1 MAPVTQSCNNDE
13 TTSQTM
19 IQNFNGMHSTN
30 EDLIDQNGC
39 DEFDIKNSHDLKG
52 DISRQILP
60 SHTYTP
66 LSERMNEKIE
76 SGDHWFSLEFFPPRT
91 ANGAVNLISRFERM
105 NEGNPLFCDVTWHPA
120 GDPAADKPTSS
131 MTVASTMLNYCGI
144 NTMLHITCCQ
154 QTRSELRKHLE
165 KARDLG
171 IRNLLAL
178 RGDPP
183 VNQTEWKAPVNGFN
197 YATDL
202 VKFIRQEF
210 GNFFTICV
218 AAYPAGHPTCTSYED
233 DLIHLKEKVDAG
245 SDFIITQLFFKTET
259 FLKFVSDCR
268 KIGINCP
275 IIPGVLPIQ
284 AYASLRHITKLSQLE
299 LPQDLKDIIESIKDN
314 DEAIR
319 KYGIHQAT
327 QMCKELLSSGVVNG
341 IHIYTLNKEIATM
354 AILKNLGLWIQDPVR
369 PLPWNVPVSYKRC
382 TEGVR
387 PIFWSSRPKSYVYRT
402 SKWDEFPNGRW
413 GNSSSAS
420 FRDLNDYYLFFLKSS
435 SPEKELLAQWGE
447 ELASEQD
454 VWDVFYWYITGQENE
469 QGVNVEQ
476 LPWNDENLCE
486 ETKIIL
492 SELADLNRRG
502 VLTINSQP
510 NVNGAP
516 SDDPIFGWGNPNGF
530 IYQKAYL
537 EFFTDSEN
545 VENLMKLLPNYPQ
558 VNYHIVNQN
567 GQHNFTNCDLLEP
580 IAVTWGV
587 FPGKEIV
594 QPTVVDPIA
603 FNSWKDE
610 AFGLWREQ
618 WGKLYPEGSHS
629 FKIIENIHKTYYLV
643 NLVDNNFPLPQTCL
657 FDIVNEMLSLKNSS
671 SSVQLSSS

>member
-1 MAPVTQSCNNDE
+1 MAPVSQQICNSVATSLESKSYQEESEMREVDFLEKSYCDE
-13 TTSQTM
+13 T
-19 IQNFNGMHSTN
+19 
-30 EDLIDQNGC
+30 D
-39 DEFDIKNSHDLKG
+39 KRNS
-52 DISRQILP
+52 IILP
-60 SHTYTP
+60 NFTYTP
-66 LSERMNEKIE
+66 LSERMNEKISAGE
-76 SGDHWFSLEFFPPRT
+76 NWFSLEFFPPRT

-120 GDPAADKPTSS
+120 GDPGADKPTSS

-144 NTMLHITCCQ
+144 DTMLHITCCQ
-154 QTRSELRKHLE
+154 QTRAELKKHLE

-183 VNQTEWKAPVNGFN
+183 ANQIEWKAPANGFN

-218 AAYPAGHPTCTSYED
+218 AAYPSGHPTCTSYED

-245 SDFIITQLFFKTET
+245 SDFIITQLFFET
-259 FLKFVSDCR
+259 DTYLKFVTDCR
-268 KIGINCP
+268 NIGITIP
-275 IIPGVLPIQ
+275 IIPGILPIQ
-284 AYASLRHITKLSQLE
+284 AYQSLRHITKLSQLE
-299 LPQDLKDIIESIKDN
+299 LPQELIDIIEPIKNN
-314 DEAIR
+314 DEAI
-319 KYGIHQAT
+319 KNYGIHQAT
-327 QMCKELLSSGVVNG
+327 QMCKDLLNSGMVNG
-341 IHIYTLNKEIATM
+341 LHFYTLNKEKAT
-354 AILKNLGLWIQDPVR
+354 ITVLKNVGLWNEDPMR

-402 SKWDEFPNGRW
+402 ATWDEFPNGRW

-420 FRDLNDYYLFFLKSS
+420 FRDLNDYYLFYLKSS
-435 SPEKELLAQWGE
+435 APAKELIAQWGE
-447 ELASEQD
+447 NLTCEQD
-454 VWDVFYWYITGQENE
+454 VWNVFYWYITGLENDD
-469 QGVNVEQ
+469 GVSVERI
-476 LPWNDENLCE
+476 PWNDENLSP
-486 ETKIIL
+486 ETQLIL
-492 SELADLNRRG
+492 SELADLNKNG

-510 NVNGAP
+510 SVNAAP
-516 SDDPIFGWGNPNGF
+516 SDDPIFGWGNTNGYVF
-530 IYQKAYL
+530 QKAYL

-545 VENLMKLLPNYPQ
+545 ISNLKKILENYPQ
-558 VNYHIVNQN
+558 VNYHMVNKSGDDN
-567 GQHNFTNCDLLEP
+567 YTNCDSLEP

-610 AFGLWREQ
+610 AFALWTEQ
-618 WGKLYPEGSHS
+618 WGKLYPKDSQS
-629 FKIIENIHKTYYLV
+629 YKIIENIHDTYYLV
-643 NLVDNNFPLPQTCL
+643 NLVDNNFPSQTCL
-657 FDIVNEMLSLKNSS
+657 FEIVNEMLALKKDSS
-671 SSVQLSSS
+671 AVTSQEVISS